1 MGAFLKNK
9 QKCKQTDDGILY
21 ICLLLRKYKTNMSL
35 LTSDQVSE
43 IEFSS
48 SQNQPK
54 NWAYRQVEQ
63 GFFQKLGKK

>member
-9 QKCKQTDDGILY
+9 QKCKQTADGILY

-43 IEFSS
+43 IEFPS

-63 GFFQKLGKK
+63 GLFQKLGKK